1 MKKESYIEEY
11 FTMFSDLIKNK
22 KIKAVEEAS
31 VGIKN
36 NFRTM
41 VRGLGLGFNNADFQ
55 NGQEVF
61 DLLIDYNKNLG
72 RKGLLGRIT
81 QRKDLLLLMI

>member
-1 MKKESYIEEY
+1 
-11 FTMFSDLIKNK
+11 MFSDLIKDDQ
-22 KIKAVEEAS
+22 IDVVEEAS
-31 VGIKN
+31 TGIKN

-41 VRGLGLGFNNADFQ
+41 VRGLGLGFNNVDFQ

-61 DLLIDYNKNLG
+61 NLLIDYNENLG

-81 QRKDLLLLMI
+81 QRKAIESVAGKKSQK